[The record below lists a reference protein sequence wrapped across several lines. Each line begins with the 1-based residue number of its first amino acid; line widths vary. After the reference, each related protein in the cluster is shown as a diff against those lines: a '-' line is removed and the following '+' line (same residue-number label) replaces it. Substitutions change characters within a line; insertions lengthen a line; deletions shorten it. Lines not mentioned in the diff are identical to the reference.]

1 MKFCDPHA
9 VGVQAI
15 PRTSTDN
22 YLVFAVNTWT
32 RFNNLAAG
40 EFAIYILRRNRRVPA
55 TLPGRDSRFLRHRGS
70 GLRT

>member
-1 MKFCDPHA
+1 

-32 RFNNLAAG
+32 RFNNPAAG
-40 EFAIYILRRNRRVPA
+40 EFAICIFTTKPLGPCDA
-55 TLPGRDSRFLRHRGS
+55 PGA
-70 GLRT
+70 